1 MTNITGLKVSV
12 GEDVPS
18 TPTASTSYRSIWDK
32 ADVPIVGERL
42 SLDLS
47 VHDTMFAVFSGCG
60 DEWRHEW

>member
-1 MTNITGLKVSV
+1 V

-60 DEWRHEW
+60 DEWRREW